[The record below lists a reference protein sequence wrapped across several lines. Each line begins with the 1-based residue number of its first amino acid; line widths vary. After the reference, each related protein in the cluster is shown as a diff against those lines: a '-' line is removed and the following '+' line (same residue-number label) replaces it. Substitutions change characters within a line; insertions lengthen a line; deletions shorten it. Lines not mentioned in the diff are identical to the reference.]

1 MAGVKMGEGEGPP
14 HDPDTRRM
22 LDRAGIERMLDQALT
37 ALSQAAGRRAGAS
50 PDDAALPGPEPGD
63 AAAEAARADAPAST
77 ESAESAESTES
88 AGGPAA
94 GDPAVEAP
102 GPGGETAQ
110 S

>member
-77 ESAESAESTES
+77 ESAESA
-88 AGGPAA
+88 GGPAA